1 MKQLILNNWNIFRFL
16 RLIVGVAIVVEG
28 AISKDILFGIAG
40 ILITAM
46 AVFNIGC
53 CGQAGCGIPAKRDS
67 QPPKDMTYQD
77 SGRIS
82 P

>member
-1 MKQLILNNWNIFRFL
+1 M

-40 ILITAM
+40 ILITGM
-46 AVFNIGC
+46 AVFNTGC
-53 CGQAGCGIPAKRDS
+53 CGKASCGIPAKRDS
-67 QPPKDMTYQD
+67 QPPKDMKYED
-77 SGRIS
+77 SGRVS